1 MAGRSLTGQEL
12 QDLVDRY
19 TRAINTR
26 DTAAVLELLHPGA
39 AYYDAFWRETC
50 VGRDL
55 QQYFADWFADD
66 NDHYEQIGD
75 LVIVDENSIALR
87 YRAYDNNDEDREAYR
102 GAEVFCLREGK
113 ILTISDYY
121 CDPRQEALEEVVRL
135 SATRH
140 GAPKYATSGLSA
152 QHRYEIRQQVSE
164 LLGTECVHLDADLTV
179 HDLATRIG
187 CTPAQFY
194 SVLIAEFHADIDD
207 SLIDQPW
214 IPARNLLRTVARRS
228 EPKEN

>member
-1 MAGRSLTGQEL
+1 MADLNRTEQEL
-12 QDLVDRY
+12 QDLLDRY

-26 DTAAVLELLHPGA
+26 DIGAVMELLHPGA

-55 QQYFADWFADD
+55 EQYFADWFADD
-66 NDHYEQIGD
+66 SDHYKQIGD
-75 LVIVDENSIALR
+75 LVVVDENSIALR
-87 YRAYDNNDEDREAYR
+87 YRAYDSNDDDREAYR
-102 GAEVFCLREGK
+102 GAEVFCLRDGR

-140 GAPKYATSGLSA
+140 GAPKYAASGLSA
-152 QHRYEIRQQVSE
+152 MHRSQIRRQVSE
-164 LLGTECVHLDADLTV
+164 LLGSEFVHLDADLTV

-187 CTPAQFY
+187 CTPSQFY
-194 SVLIAEFHADIDD
+194 KVLVSEFHAEIDD

-214 IPARNLLRTVARRS
+214 IPAKSLLRTVARQS
-228 EPKEN
+228 ES